1 MRRIPI
7 LLSAFV
13 FSLSGCTSTAVSPKY
28 IPTGNLSYDNLMRE
42 MPVRLTV
49 QDQRREKI
57 FMHIFFGTKI
67 ADSGGNYGV
76 RHWKMATS
84 PSEVTALA
92 LKEAMEPYGYTL
104 TPDAT
109 IVIDIKLRKFL
120 FFENRNQ
127 TPNNFTAAI
136 ELDTVIHDPNQI
148 FAKKLF
154 TQTVDSPFDLWNFQ
168 EQPGNMLE
176 LCLSKIVEEVAS
188 DIDITNGIKKAYGK
202 EIVTETAQQT
212 SQPEAES
219 QETEENEKITNGT
232 IDIQKR
238 EKSAERPIVS
248 QGTGFLLEK
257 SGLVVT
263 NYHVVSKGEDVRVYF
278 PTANLEFNANF
289 ELKDISNDLVV
300 LRLKDFSYEKVF
312 SQEIPYAIRKSDTVQ
327 IAEKVFT
334 LGFPLGE
341 ILGKSAKFSDG
352 TISSLTGLLGTA
364 NMFQI
369 NNPLQPGNSGGP
381 LFDQFGNIIGIVL
394 ATLDAKFFY
403 ERLDTI
409 PQNVNFA
416 IKSDYLVNLISL
428 LPEGNSILSRKGSLQ
443 DKPQQEQIKTLIPYI
458 TTICVR

>member
-1 MRRIPI
+1 MRRLFILIP
-7 LLSAFV
+7 AFV
-13 FSLSGCTSTAVSPKY
+13 FALSGCTSTAVSPKY

-92 LKEAMEPYGYTL
+92 LKEVMEPYGYTL

-120 FFENRNQ
+120 FFENRE

-136 ELDTVIHDPNQI
+136 ELDTVVHDPNQI

-154 TQTVDSPFDLWNFQ
+154 TQTIDRPFDLWNFQ

-176 LCLSKIVEEVAS
+176 LCLSKIVEKVAS

-202 EIVTETAQQT
+202 EIVIEKTQQI
-212 SQPEAES
+212 SRPEVVG
-219 QETEENEKITNGT
+219 QETKENEKIGSTP
-232 IDIQKR
+232 IDTRKK
-238 EKSAERPIVS
+238 EKVARQPVVS
-248 QGTGFLLEK
+248 QGTGFLFAE
-257 SGLVVT
+257 SGLVAT

-278 PTANLEFNANF
+278 PTANLEFNANV

-300 LRLKDFSYEKVF
+300 LRLKDFSYEEVF
-312 SQEIPYAIRKSDTVQ
+312 SQEIPYSIRKSDIVQ
-327 IAEKVFT
+327 IGEKVFT

-369 NNPLQPGNSGGP
+369 NNPIQPGNSGGP
-381 LFDQFGNIIGIVL
+381 LFDQHGNIIGIVL

-403 ERLDTI
+403 EHLDTI

-416 IKSDYLVNLISL
+416 IKSDYLISVISL
-428 LPEGNSILSRKGSLQ
+428 LPESDSILSRKGSLQ
-443 DKPQQEQIKTLIPYI
+443 DKAQEEQVKALMPYI